1 MTTYEQAKD
10 RLLAQPFAW
19 LITGV
24 AGFIDSNL
32 AEALLKLNQRVIVR
46 YGKTS
51 QSRTNQGRCAK
62 QWARFTFI
70 EGDIR
75 DLRACRCAC
84 NDVHYVLHQAA
95 LCSVPQS
102 IEDPIHTNE
111 SNVTGFLNMLVA
123 ARDGRVK
130 RFVYAASCA
139 TYGDRSAGPQVEEH
153 IGNPLSPYAVTFC
166 YIENVTQANVL
177 AATTS
182 RPSAVNQ
189 IYNVGVNARTSLNQL
204 ILLLYES
211 LKPFYPHLKS
221 FKATHNSFRPGD
233 VRDSQ
238 ADICK
243 AARLLGYEPSHTVQ
257 AGLNTALEWYRQN
270 L

>member
-1 MTTYEQAKD
+1 
-10 RLLAQPFAW
+10 
-19 LITGV
+19 
-24 AGFIDSNL
+24 
-32 AEALLKLNQRVIVR
+32 
-46 YGKTS
+46 
-51 QSRTNQGRCAK
+51 
-62 QWARFTFI
+62 
-70 EGDIR
+70 
-75 DLRACRCAC
+75 
-84 NDVHYVLHQAA
+84 
-95 LCSVPQS
+95 
-102 IEDPIHTNE
+102 
-111 SNVTGFLNMLVA
+111 
-123 ARDGRVK
+123 VK

-204 ILLLYES
+204 LLLLYES